1 LTLQRAL
8 VVVAVAAAAWFGWRW
23 LFPDDEAQI
32 RSVLEHIAET
42 MSRGTR
48 DEGEVARLA
57 RVASLRTALD
67 PEITVD
73 AGQPFS
79 RIRGRDALIG
89 SVARFNAGAR
99 DVEFELADV
108 QVHVALDRSQATVY
122 LTAEARFVD
131 ANGGRGLEAREL
143 NLTMKRR
150 DGDWV
155 VSAITPVRTLEPLK
169 PR

>member
-1 LTLQRAL
+1 MPQRVVL
-8 VVVAVAAAAWFGWRW
+8 VVVVAGAAWFGWRW
-23 LFPDDEAQI
+23 LFPDDESQI

-42 MSRGTR
+42 MSTGAR

-57 RVASLRTALD
+57 RAASLRNALD
-67 PEITVD
+67 REITVD

-79 RIRGRDALIG
+79 RISGREALIG
-89 SVARFNAGAR
+89 SVARFNAAAR

-108 QVHVALDRSQATVY
+108 QVQVAPDRSQAAVY

-131 ANGGRGLEAREL
+131 ADGGRGLEAREL

-155 VSAITPVRTLEPLK
+155 VSAVTLVRTLEPLK